1 MFEDGGE
8 KVHFPVEIHDTEDAD
23 TSENLRHTHMCQVLC
38 ENLRHTHIM
47 LTMCQVLFEVSI
59 NPFNPHNHPRERK
72 LRFSEV
78 R

>member
-23 TSENLRHTHMCQVLC
+23 TS

-72 LRFSEV
+72 LRFLEV

>member
-1 MFEDGGE
+1 M
-8 KVHFPVEIHDTEDAD
+8 EIHDNEDAD
-23 TSENLRHTHMCQVLC
+23 TS

-59 NPFNPHNHPRERK
+59 NSFNPHNHRERK